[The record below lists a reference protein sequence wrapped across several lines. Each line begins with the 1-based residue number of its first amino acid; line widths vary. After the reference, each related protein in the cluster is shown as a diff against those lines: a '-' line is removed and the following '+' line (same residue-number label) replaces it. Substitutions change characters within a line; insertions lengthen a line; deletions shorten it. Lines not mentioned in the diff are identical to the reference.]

1 MSRIVLVAVALTAA
15 APLALPVH
23 PAAAATAYYVG
34 PSGSDAVGTCGS
46 AYDLT
51 GPCPV

>member
-1 MSRIVLVAVALTAA
+1 MSRIVLVAALPAA
-15 APLALPVH
+15 APLALPAH

-46 AYDLT
+46 AYDPT
-51 GPCPV
+51 GPCPS

>member
-1 MSRIVLVAVALTAA
+1 MSRIVLVAALTAV